1 MIGASYFGSRIPR
14 HVAADMAAL
23 ARRGFGA
30 VLHPI
35 GEHDLAWYRGTLP
48 AIFAASRDAGLVVA
62 ASPLTLGN
70 LFGGEA
76 ESRFVIDHPD
86 AWQVLDSGHAVPAA
100 CPNHP
105 ATRALLREWTEVVV
119 AAGAQRVLWEEPHW
133 ADPARFGRTDAG
145 AWACRCNAC
154 RGRFR
159 GRFGSE
165 LPAAMSD
172 ELAAFRTG
180 CVHELL
186 AELVART
193 AELGAAPA
201 VCAPPDDPD
210 AWDALAALPGL
221 DALAATPYWK
231 ALGLPVDPCVGEA
244 ARGGGGGALR
254 RRRPRP
260 RRPQPAL
267 AAGVPARRRRRA
279 RPRARGR
286 PRTPRRRRRAVGV
299 GLRGVRGDECD
310 GLRAA
315 RARVGCA
322 VRRAQ
327 RVTRSGS

>member
-231 ALGLPVDPCVGEA
+231 ALGLPVDPCVGDA
-244 ARGGGGGALR
+244 ARRVAAVARDHGVRSQLWLQAFLLDAADAPDLARAVALAR
-254 RRRPRP
+254 HAGVDELWAWGFEACAAMSAMACV
-260 RRPQPAL
+260 QPARVWDAL
-267 AAGVPARRRRRA
+267 CAA
-279 RPRARGR
+279 
-286 PRTPRRRRRAVGV
+286 
-299 GLRGVRGDECD
+299 L
-310 GLRAA
+310 
-315 RARVGCA
+315 
-322 VRRAQ
+322 
-327 RVTRSGS
+327 SG